1 MNICVVSTFEGPIED
16 YMSMMAE
23 VEEEMK
29 SVVSEFH
36 VGVVDTG
43 QPGISKII
51 TIGNVI
57 DMDALQALM
66 TSPKMLEWDKA
77 HNNTVVMYSLEL
89 MS

>member
-77 HNNTVVMYSLEL
+77 HNNTDVMYSLEL

>member
-16 YMSMMAE
+16 YMSMMAS

-29 SVVSEFH
+29 LVVSEFH
-36 VGVVDTG
+36 VCVVDTG

-57 DMDALQALM
+57 DMDRLQELM
-66 TSPKMLEWDKA
+66 TSPRMLEWDKA
-77 HNNTVVMYSLEL
+77 HNNTDVMYSLEL

>member
-57 DMDALQALM
+57 DMDRLQELM

-77 HNNTVVMYSLEL
+77 HNNTDVMYSLEL

>member
-1 MNICVVSTFEGPIED
+1 MNICVVSTFEGSVED

-29 SVVSEFH
+29 LVVSEFH

-57 DMDALQALM
+57 DMDRLQELM

-77 HNNTVVMYSLEL
+77 HNNTDVMYSLEL

>member
-29 SVVSEFH
+29 LVVSEFH

-57 DMDALQALM
+57 DMDRLQELM

-77 HNNTVVMYSLEL
+77 HNNTDVMYSLEL

>member
-51 TIGNVI
+51 TIANVI

-66 TSPKMLEWDKA
+66 TSPKMLEWDKT
-77 HNNTVVMYSLEL
+77 HNNTDVMYSLEL

>member
-16 YMSMMAE
+16 YMAMMAS

-29 SVVSEFH
+29 LVVSEFH

-57 DMDALQALM
+57 DMDRLQELM

-77 HNNTVVMYSLEL
+77 HNNTDVMYSLEL

>member
-1 MNICVVSTFEGPIED
+1 MNICVVSTFEGSVED

-29 SVVSEFH
+29 LVVSEFH

-51 TIGNVI
+51 TIANVI
-57 DMDALQALM
+57 DMDRLQELM

-77 HNNTVVMYSLEL
+77 HNNTDVMYSLEL

>member
-1 MNICVVSTFEGPIED
+1 MNICVVSTYEGPVDD

-23 VEEEMK
+23 LEAEIK
-29 SVVSEFH
+29 SAVSELQ

-57 DMDALQALM
+57 DMDRLQAIM

-77 HNNTVVMYSLEL
+77 HNNTDVMYSLEL

>member
-29 SVVSEFH
+29 AVVSEFH

-43 QPGISKII
+43 QPGITKII
-51 TIGNVI
+51 TIANVI

-77 HNNTVVMYSLEL
+77 HNNTDVMYSLEL